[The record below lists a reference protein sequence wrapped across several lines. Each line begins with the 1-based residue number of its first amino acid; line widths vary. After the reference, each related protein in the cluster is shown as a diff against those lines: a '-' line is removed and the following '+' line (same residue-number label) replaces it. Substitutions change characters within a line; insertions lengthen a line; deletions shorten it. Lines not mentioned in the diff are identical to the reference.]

1 MPPTDLCPLSC
12 SNPACRDR
20 SFHPITMLTETC
32 QAPKA
37 EAQTSPG
44 DRVQMSGGSHQGEP
58 AIGAISET
66 LGVIRYVLRVPPV
79 EKIG

>member
-1 MPPTDLCPLSC
+1 
-12 SNPACRDR
+12 
-20 SFHPITMLTETC
+20 MLTETC
-32 QAPKA
+32 QAPKV

-44 DRVQMSGGSHQGEP
+44 DRVQMSSGSRHGEP
-58 AIGAISET
+58 AIGAIGEP